1 MSSIN
6 NNKIF
11 ILAGETSGDLIG
23 SHIMKGL
30 KKNNKELFFSG
41 VGGSHMNK
49 QGLKSMYQMNEFN
62 IIGFINTIYN
72 FKKLNKYLNEIVYFI
87 LKEKPKAVITID
99 TKGFSLALAKKLKKT
114 FSDNTYKCPLIHFV
128 PPTIWA
134 YGESRIKK
142 WKNLH
147 DGLFCLFKNEEDIFE
162 QFNIKCSYV
171 GNPII
176 ENFLKYKDNINSKTN
191 KKKYFHNSKNI
202 NCLLL
207 PGSRDGEVKYIL
219 PEFISLI
226 KNSNVKLRNVNW
238 IIPTTELK
246 YNYIISKIKKYN
258 VSGNARVVV
267 LEENYELLKQAD
279 LAVAC
284 SGTIT
289 LELALFKVPT
299 IAVYKTDF
307 FSAFLGRL
315 LVNFQNV
322 ILPNFLLSKN
332 IIPFLFQEKF
342 TNLRITNLLI
352 EYIET
357 IDKKKKD
364 FKEYSSMILKNMIY
378 DEPGRIIFSINSSKE
393 INKIINNYNY

>member
-1 MSSIN
+1 MWLKITNNYSPNFSLPKRSKKKIKFLIIHYTGMKSLQSAYSRLNSTSSDVSAHYLISR
-6 NNKIF
+6 
-11 ILAGETSGDLIG
+11 SG
-23 SHIMKGL
+23 K
-30 KKNNKELFFSG
+30 
-41 VGGSHMNK
+41 
-49 QGLKSMYQMNEFN
+49 
-62 IIGFINTIYN
+62 IYN
-72 FKKLNKYLNEIVYFI
+72 LLC
-87 LKEKPKAVITID
+87 L
-99 TKGFSLALAKKLKKT
+99 KLKAWHAGK
-114 FSDNTYKCPLIHFV
+114 SQ
-128 PPTIWA
+128 
-134 YGESRIKK
+134 
-142 WKNLH
+142 WKN
-147 DGLFCLFKNEEDIFE
+147 D
-162 QFNIKCSYV
+162 
-171 GNPII
+171 
-176 ENFLKYKDNINSKTN
+176 
-191 KKKYFHNSKNI
+191 KNI

-258 VSGNARVVV
+258 VSGNTRVVV

-307 FSAFLGRL
+307 FSAFIGRL

-342 TNLRITNLLI
+342 NNIRITKLLI
-352 EYIET
+352 DYIKT
-357 IDKKKKD
+357 IDKKKKE
-364 FKEYSSMILKNMIY
+364 FKKYSSMILKNMIY
-378 DEPGRIIFSINSSKE
+378 DQPKRINFSINSSKE
-393 INKIINNYNY
+393 INKIINNYDY

>member
-11 ILAGETSGDLIG
+11 ILAGESSSDLIG
-23 SHIMKGL
+23 SNIMKSL
-30 KKNNKELFFSG
+30 KKKNKQLFFFG

-49 QGLKSMYQMNEFN
+49 QGLNSMYQMNEFN

-72 FKKLNKYLNEIVYFI
+72 FRKLNKYLNEIVEFI
-87 LKEKPKAVITID
+87 LIEKPKAIITVD
-99 TKGFSLALAKKLKKT
+99 TKGFSFALAKKLKKI
-114 FSDNTYKCPLIHFV
+114 FSNNMYKCPLIHFV

-147 DGLFCLFKNEEDIFE
+147 DGLFCLFKNEENIFK

-176 ENFLKYKDNINSKTN
+176 ENFLKYRDNINPIIN
-191 KKKYFHNSKNI
+191 KKKLFNNSKNI

-226 KNSNVKLRNVNW
+226 KNSNGKLSNVNW
-238 IIPTTELK
+238 IIPTTKLK
-246 YNYIISKIKKYN
+246 YNYIISIIKNYKISN
-258 VSGNARVVV
+258 ITRVVV
-267 LEENYELLKQAD
+267 LEENYELLKHAD

-307 FSAFLGRL
+307 LSALIGRL

-342 TNLRITNLLI
+342 NNVRITKLLI
-352 EYIET
+352 DYIDS
-357 IDKKKKD
+357 IDKKKKE
-364 FKEYSSMILKNMIY
+364 FKRYSSMILKNMIY
-378 DEPGRIIFSINSSKE
+378 DQPKRINFSINSSKE